1 MLLGVGTQ
9 NYCLAYQSYP
19 NSDVTA
25 KYYVLALIDEEEEE
39 IYFQVV
45 GQVTPVPGCIT
56 IHYMQDARGFC
67 AESKVPYLGL
77 RGTVKLGDIIRFNQF
92 PKPPSNEPSF
102 LWTFRNYKLTP

>member
-19 NSDVTA
+19 HSGITA
-25 KYYVLALIDEEEEE
+25 KYFVLALIDDEEE

-45 GQVTPVPGCIT
+45 GQVTPVAGCIT
-56 IHYMQDARGFC
+56 IHGMQNAHGFC
-67 AESKVPYLGL
+67 AESKVPYFGL

-92 PKPPSNEPSF
+92 PKPPSNEPF
-102 LWTFRNYKLTP
+102 LLWPSRNYKLTP